1 MGQALKGIGRSGGI
15 CKKTNK
21 GGRSGDIKAAMCDT
35 DVYIALST
43 LGPGIIKREWGV
55 DVVAIFFR
63 RL

>member
-1 MGQALKGIGRSGGI
+1 MAGDGGKCRI

-21 GGRSGDIKAAMCDT
+21 GGRSGDIKAAMRDT
-35 DVYIALST
+35 DVYIALLT

-55 DVVAIFFR
+55 DEAAIFFR